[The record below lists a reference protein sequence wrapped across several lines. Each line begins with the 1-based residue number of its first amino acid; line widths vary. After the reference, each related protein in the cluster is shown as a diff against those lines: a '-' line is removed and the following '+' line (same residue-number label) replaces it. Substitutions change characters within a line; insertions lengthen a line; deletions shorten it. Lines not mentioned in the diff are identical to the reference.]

1 MGWCILYVI
10 TSNNFA
16 NCEHLDDPS
25 HQSLLIQQNIVNNQ
39 SKYAGILLTVAMLCL
54 LFIMVKLYF
63 YTTVIILKVILKK
76 DIKPDCLFVVVCI
89 VGKLILWL
97 GTLGP
102 SVKPLY

>member
-1 MGWCILYVI
+1 
-10 TSNNFA
+10 
-16 NCEHLDDPS
+16 
-25 HQSLLIQQNIVNNQ
+25 
-39 SKYAGILLTVAMLCL
+39 MLCL
-54 LFIMVKLYF
+54 FFIMVKLYF

-89 VGKLILWL
+89 VDKLILWL

>member
-1 MGWCILYVI
+1 
-10 TSNNFA
+10 
-16 NCEHLDDPS
+16 
-25 HQSLLIQQNIVNNQ
+25 
-39 SKYAGILLTVAMLCL
+39 MLCL
-54 LFIMVKLYF
+54 LFIVVKLYF

-89 VGKLILWL
+89 VDKLILWL